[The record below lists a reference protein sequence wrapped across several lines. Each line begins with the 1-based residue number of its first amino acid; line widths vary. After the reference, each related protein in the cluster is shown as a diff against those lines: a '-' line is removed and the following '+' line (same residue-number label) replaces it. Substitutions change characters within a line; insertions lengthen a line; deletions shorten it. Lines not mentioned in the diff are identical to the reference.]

1 MARKTKPQ
9 WDAAP
14 KEPRADSKLK
24 RRPPEEQDAWWELRN
39 PTEPDTKP
47 WTLEAL
53 AVHIQEELGIDV
65 SLRAV
70 SEWQSW
76 YATQRRLERA
86 AERAEQVKLELAKD
100 PRLTPQD
107 LARAGQVVFMN
118 EAMETGNVKAYVQLA
133 KLQLASDR
141 QALERDKLSIA
152 SKSKL
157 EAGLDALAA
166 ELKGNPRAAKI
177 FADLKTELSKA

>member
-1 MARKTKPQ
+1 MARKGKPT

-14 KEPRADSKLK
+14 KQPRADSKLK
-24 RRPPEEQDAWWELRN
+24 RRPREEQEAWWLLRN
-39 PTEPDTKP
+39 PTDPDTQP

-53 AVHIQEELGIDV
+53 TEHIQGELGIEV

-76 YATQRRLERA
+76 FHTQLRLERA
-86 AERAEQVKLELAKD
+86 AERAEQVKLEMAKD
-100 PRLTPQD
+100 PRLTPED

-118 EAMETGNVKAYVQLA
+118 EAMESGNVKAYVQLA
-133 KLQLASDR
+133 KLQLASER
-141 QALERDKLSIA
+141 QKLERDKLSMA

-157 EAGLDALAA
+157 EAGLDALAT

-177 FADLKTELSKA
+177 FAELKAELAKA